1 MDRTTRN
8 KKEMNKGPII
18 LIGIIVVLIAGFFG
32 VRAYQTS
39 QVKKQGEET
48 IQAFVK
54 HLQKGNY
61 QELPKSLNADS
72 MKNSGYSK
80 KQVVEKYQSIFSGI
94 SASNIKLK
102 NLTVD
107 KQGDDFHFSY
117 ALSINTGFGQLK
129 NQKYSGT
136 LTDGGKEINWKPNL
150 IFPGMSGKDKINYSV
165 DPAIRGEIVDRS
177 GQGLATNGTVYQS
190 GIVPKNLGSGDERTT
205 RIEAIAKSVGMT
217 VKDVEAALSQAWV
230 QDDFFVPLKTTAE
243 APKETPEGLEVKETT
258 GRTYPLKEAAAQLI
272 GYVGKVTA
280 EDMKKIMILL
290 VIA

>member
-107 KQGDDFHFSY
+107 KQ
-117 ALSINTGFGQLK
+117 
-129 NQKYSGT
+129 
-136 LTDGGKEINWKPNL
+136 EM
-150 IFPGMSGKDKINYSV
+150 IFIFLM
-165 DPAIRGEIVDRS
+165 
-177 GQGLATNGTVYQS
+177 LYQ
-190 GIVPKNLGSGDERTT
+190 
-205 RIEAIAKSVGMT
+205 
-217 VKDVEAALSQAWV
+217 
-230 QDDFFVPLKTTAE
+230 
-243 APKETPEGLEVKETT
+243 
-258 GRTYPLKEAAAQLI
+258 
-272 GYVGKVTA
+272 
-280 EDMKKIMILL
+280 
-290 VIA
+290 